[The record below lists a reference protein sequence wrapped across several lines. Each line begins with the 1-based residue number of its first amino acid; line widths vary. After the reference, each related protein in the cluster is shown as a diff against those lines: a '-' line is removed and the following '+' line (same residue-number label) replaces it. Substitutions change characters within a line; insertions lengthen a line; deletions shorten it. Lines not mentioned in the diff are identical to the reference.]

1 MIRIISA
8 TVVICLVLF
17 AGSAMAIDGVQC
29 ELNVSQLNT
38 VTGENVLL
46 YSDTSWFL
54 DSLTSV
60 GFLVSFSTEFEFTR
74 IDTNRCEF
82 LLHVVTLDQPVH
94 NYSQDFQV
102 EYGLPARIDSIV
114 GKNNALYT
122 LAVTPL
128 RSSEI
133 DTSGCSVVHTRQG
146 DFRFDPS
153 AYMDIYYVPNSFGD
167 FYWNTV
173 KGIMDERYRVFKSIN
188 NFTLPGKYAIYLCP
202 CPIYSV
208 IWDKR
213 FGMMIDPTRNI
224 AFALYNHDVNTA
236 DPFLILDA
244 SVYRNYGYAPAF
256 VAEGL
261 ASYLTYAAFEMKQ
274 LIAESRNLPIES
286 LLVTYNYYT
295 ADPAVADRTSAT
307 FIKYLINEYKI
318 DKLLEVYRRADDL
331 NLQATIEDVYQKPVS
346 QLEKEWIQYVDT
358 VSISFDQLLHY
369 SDLAEAMF
377 NYKMML
383 HYSRGLLQ
391 EATERPDTVLAL
403 RNLARASFSTGDYYG
418 ASGYEEQ
425 LCELQ
430 DTVVLNWLA
439 LAGYQMMNGN
449 YDTARTNLE
458 HAHAIDTTEQLVRFN
473 LALNDLYRGDTA
485 AAKKEFTSL
494 VFESRQ
500 GGPFGESRVMLGHL
514 LLRSG
519 NEDDRA
525 QAEKYFHEALSYFAQ
540 AINSGNPSPTSH
552 IWAGMAYLGLGNTS
566 DAYDFLHTGLYL
578 EKRPF
583 YIGMAQL
590 WLGKT
595 ADIRG
600 ERDVAEEYY
609 NYVLAGASAAYHQA
623 EAREY
628 LKKPYRQ

>member
-1 MIRIISA
+1 MVVFSSFDRYKKLMTRIISA
-8 TVVICLVLF
+8 TVAICLVLL

-29 ELNVSQLNT
+29 ELNVSQLDT
-38 VTGENVLL
+38 LTGENVLL

-60 GFLVSFSTEFEFTR
+60 GFLVSFSTEFEFTH

-82 LLHVVTLDQPVH
+82 MVHVVTLDQPVH

-114 GKNNALYT
+114 GKNNALYS

-133 DTSGCSVVHTRQG
+133 DTSGCSIVHTRQG

-224 AFALYNHDVNTA
+224 AFALYNHNVNTA

-274 LIAESRNLPIES
+274 LITDGRNLPIES

-295 ADPAVADRTSAT
+295 ADPAVSDRTSAT
-307 FIKYLINEYKI
+307 FVKYLINEY
-318 DKLLEVYRRADDL
+318 
-331 NLQATIEDVYQKPVS
+331 
-346 QLEKEWIQYVDT
+346 
-358 VSISFDQLLHY
+358 
-369 SDLAEAMF
+369 
-377 NYKMML
+377 
-383 HYSRGLLQ
+383 
-391 EATERPDTVLAL
+391 
-403 RNLARASFSTGDYYG
+403 
-418 ASGYEEQ
+418 
-425 LCELQ
+425 
-430 DTVVLNWLA
+430 
-439 LAGYQMMNGN
+439 NGV
-449 YDTARTNLE
+449 
-458 HAHAIDTTEQLVRFN
+458 I
-473 LALNDLYRGDTA
+473 
-485 AAKKEFTSL
+485 
-494 VFESRQ
+494 
-500 GGPFGESRVMLGHL
+500 
-514 LLRSG
+514 
-519 NEDDRA
+519 
-525 QAEKYFHEALSYFAQ
+525 
-540 AINSGNPSPTSH
+540 
-552 IWAGMAYLGLGNTS
+552 
-566 DAYDFLHTGLYL
+566 
-578 EKRPF
+578 
-583 YIGMAQL
+583 
-590 WLGKT
+590 
-595 ADIRG
+595 
-600 ERDVAEEYY
+600 
-609 NYVLAGASAAYHQA
+609 
-623 EAREY
+623 
-628 LKKPYRQ
+628 